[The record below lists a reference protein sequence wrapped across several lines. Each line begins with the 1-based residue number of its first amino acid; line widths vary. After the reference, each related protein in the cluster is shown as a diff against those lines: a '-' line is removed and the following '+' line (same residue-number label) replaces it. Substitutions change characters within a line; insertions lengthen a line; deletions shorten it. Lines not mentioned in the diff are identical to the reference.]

1 MALITTFNKS
11 KFNNKHTLSE
21 NTWFKYPYIYNVV
34 GSNEIL
40 YVYRK
45 DVINNTSELYG
56 TINISNALDKN
67 SDSTIILQGSTRNEN
82 TNKMYVFLRTT
93 IGTDYKI

>member
-34 GSNEIL
+34 GGSDIL

-45 DVINNTSELYG
+45 DIVNNTSELYG
-56 TINISNALDKN
+56 SIDISNVIPKY
-67 SDSTIILQGSTRNEN
+67 SSSYKIRVYGSTRSEN
-82 TNKMYVFLRTT
+82 TKYMYTHKYIHMGVFV
-93 IGTDYKI
+93 I

>member
-45 DVINNTSELYG
+45 DVVNNRICLG
-56 TINISNALDKN
+56 
-67 SDSTIILQGSTRNEN
+67 
-82 TNKMYVFLRTT
+82 
-93 IGTDYKI
+93 

>member
-21 NTWFKYPYIYNVV
+21 NTWFKYPYIYNVT

-40 YVYRK
+40 SVYRK
-45 DVINNTSELYG
+45 NIINNTSELYG
-56 TINISNALDKN
+56 TIDISNALEKEFN
-67 SDSTIILQGSTRNEN
+67 GLSITHLNFSRPKVEPFYLLFSI
-82 TNKMYVFLRTT
+82 K
-93 IGTDYKI
+93 

>member
-34 GSNEIL
+34 GGDDIL

-45 DVINNTSELYG
+45 DIVNNTSELYG
-56 TINISNALDKN
+56 SINTTSIKYINI
-67 SDSTIILQGSTRNEN
+67 
-82 TNKMYVFLRTT
+82 
-93 IGTDYKI
+93 